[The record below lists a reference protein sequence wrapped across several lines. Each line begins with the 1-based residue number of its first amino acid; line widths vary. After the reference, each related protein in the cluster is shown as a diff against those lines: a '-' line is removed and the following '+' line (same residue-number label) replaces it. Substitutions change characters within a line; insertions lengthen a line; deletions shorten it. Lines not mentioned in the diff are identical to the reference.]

1 MNRLPLTRAEAEPP
15 ASRPLRPSRIGLAVG
30 LLVLGAGT
38 ALQGIPDLLPDNSGF
53 LVLGLSALGAGMVAV
68 AGWLLENPSEG
79 ARAPEEEPALRR
91 RLPPPSDYFTGHA
104 DLMAELLRAFDRFP
118 RRGPRRL
125 VSRPAWAAR
134 LRRSRGPL
142 AIAVT
147 GEGGTGKSQL
157 VAQLV
162 HHVAD
167 RFPDGKLEFQLYGD
181 PVHDGTGG
189 GRARGS
195 VRGSARDTG
204 RRLLR
209 AWLTGGGADRRD
221 DAEGPDAIGPV
232 RREPRRPEDV
242 LVQMLA
248 EIGATPPED
257 TSLDELSVLWRTAT
271 EHRRLLLVLDNAEDF
286 AQVEP
291 LLPYGDRCAVLITSR
306 DDFRDASPHVVRRH
320 LDPLSAET
328 GLRLLERFVDEAPH
342 PLTPDERAVLPDIVA
357 ACHGFP
363 LAICLMGRRISM
375 GRGPGPTDLLRH
387 MHDPIL
393 RWTVP
398 GLQAI
403 AQSFAF
409 GLGQCEPRERLLLHR
424 LAGAGLTTFTAWSAA
439 ALLGVTE
446 DEAKP
451 LLVRMSHRY
460 LVTFLYE
467 AGGFDRYQ
475 LHDHVRDT
483 LLSVGPHL
491 LGVPEAERPDWS
503 QEALVP
509 AVDRLLKAFVE
520 IAEAAARRAAPHEWS
535 FGASLPAHPGSAGRK
550 GRGGR
555 GGGGGGGAA
564 PAPSVSALG
573 PDTSAPAAPGPNTH
587 GPNTPDTPDGPGVA
601 GGRTAPADP
610 AAWLETERQG
620 FEICFQWT
628 DLGDRAEDGW
638 RLRRAFS
645 VLCRAARTHWG
656 AMREATQ
663 RATALALELGD
674 PFAYG
679 VSLLD
684 RAEVASG
691 HGDHDTG
698 YERALTAL
706 YVLDQLPSVD
716 PRWRARAHK
725 VIGVNLYRR
734 GDLDDGRAEI
744 EAAVRIFSDH
754 GDRWWQVRSLCNLA
768 EVDRFQG
775 HQDRAYTLIRR
786 AEELLVGSQDG
797 VELWARVQLQK
808 GEVLRLLGYALHAWF
823 VLDDER
829 DRLTGDARGTW
840 LHARYL
846 RSLGQLPTNQLNQE
860 ARDCELLYSPAHERE
875 RRRLTARN
883 PRWPEEQSAR
893 VAGLFADGGR
903 EYAARFADVAPARGL
918 LRRRA
923 RLRDTWQVS
932 DQIARLRR
940 AEDDFT
946 DIGDDWG
953 RWRTC
958 LVLGQVRMAQDR
970 TRGKEDMLRAAEGF
984 RALGDKWWHAR
995 ALRMAAESLHQADR
1009 LAEAEE
1015 LAGTA
1020 VEGYRGLR
1028 HRSGQLRAMKV
1039 LAGVLTHRDLLRAWR
1054 TLTEAVRL
1062 AEEGV
1067 RLGAVPPSLLQEIR
1081 DMLRTVTAHGSDA
1094 SLSADRGHLPP
1105 EPRGGRRAEHP

>member
-1 MNRLPLTRAEAEPP
+1 M
-15 ASRPLRPSRIGLAVG
+15 RPSRIGLAAG
-30 LLVLGAGT
+30 LLVLGLGT
-38 ALQGIPDLLPDNSGF
+38 ALQGIPDLVPDGGGP

-68 AGWLLENPSEG
+68 AGWLLERPAGEARPSGEG
-79 ARAPEEEPALRR
+79 PAIRR

-104 DLMAELLRAFDRFP
+104 DLMAELLRAFDRYP
-118 RRGPRRL
+118 RSGPRRL
-125 VSRPAWAAR
+125 VSRPAWTSR
-134 LRRSRGPL
+134 LRRSRSPL
-142 AIAVT
+142 TIAVT

-157 VAQLV
+157 VAQIV
-162 HHVAD
+162 HRVAD
-167 RFPDGKLEFQLYGD
+167 RFPDGTLEFQLYGD
-181 PVHDGTGG
+181 LVHDGTDG
-189 GRARGS
+189 GRARGAP
-195 VRGSARDTG
+195 RGSARDAG

-209 AWLTGGGADRRD
+209 AWLTRGGADRRD
-221 DAEGPDAIGPV
+221 DGDETDPIGPV
-232 RREPRRPEDV
+232 RRDPRRPEDV

-248 EIGATPPED
+248 EIGATPPAGA
-257 TSLDELSVLWRTAT
+257 SLDELSVLWRTAT

-306 DDFRDASPHVVRRH
+306 DDFRDASPYVLRRH
-320 LDPLSAET
+320 LDPLSPET
-328 GLRLLERFVDEAPH
+328 GLRLLERFVDESPY
-342 PLTPDERAVLPDIVA
+342 PLTADERAVLPDIVA

-363 LAICLMGRRISM
+363 LALCLMGRRISA
-375 GRGPGPTDLLRH
+375 GRGPGATDLLRH
-387 MHDPIL
+387 MNDPIL

-403 AQSFAF
+403 ARSFAF

-491 LGVPEAERPDWS
+491 LGVPEEERADWS

-509 AVDRLLKAFVE
+509 AVDRLLKAFVA

-535 FGASLPAHPGSAGRK
+535 FGGSLPVRAEPAERRGGT
-550 GRGGR
+550 GRGER
-555 GGGGGGGAA
+555 GGGGAPGGRGTAPLPSLA
-564 PAPSVSALG
+564 VPGTGHPDDDSVPGGPRTPGRPAP
-573 PDTSAPAAPGPNTH
+573 
-587 GPNTPDTPDGPGVA
+587 
-601 GGRTAPADP
+601 PADP
-610 AAWLETERQG
+610 ASWLETERQG
-620 FEICFQWT
+620 FEVCFQWT
-628 DLGDRAEDGW
+628 DLRDRAEDGW

-744 EAAVRIFSDH
+744 EEAVRIFSDH

-775 HQDRAYTLIRR
+775 HQDRAYALITR

-808 GEVLRLLGYALHAWF
+808 GEVLRLRGYALHAWF

-860 ARDCELLYSPAHERE
+860 ARECELLHSPAHERE
-875 RRRLTARN
+875 RRRLSARD
-883 PRWPEEQSAR
+883 PRWHEEQAAR

-903 EYAARFADVAPARGL
+903 EYAARFADVAEARGF
-918 LRRRA
+918 LRRRP
-923 RLRDTWQVS
+923 RLRDSWQVT

-940 AEDDFT
+940 AEADFT
-946 DIGDDWG
+946 NIGDDWG

-958 LVLGQVRMAQDR
+958 LVLGQTLMAQDR

-1015 LAGTA
+1015 LAGIA

-1039 LAGVLTHRDLLRAWR
+1039 LAGILTRRDLLRAWR
-1054 TLTEAVRL
+1054 TLTEAVLL

-1067 RLGAVPPSLLQEIR
+1067 RLGVVPRSLLQEIR
-1081 DMLRTVTAHGSDA
+1081 DMLRTVTAHGSDP
-1094 SLSADRGHLPP
+1094 SLSGTPDHRPHGLRHG
-1105 EPRGGRRAEHP
+1105 EHAERP

>member
-1 MNRLPLTRAEAEPP
+1 MNRLSRPEADPP
-15 ASRPLRPSRIGLAVG
+15 APHAWRPSRIGLAAG

-38 ALQGIPDLLPDNSGF
+38 ALQGVPDLVPDGGGL
-53 LVLGLSALGAGMVAV
+53 LVLGLSALGAGMAAV
-68 AGWLLENPSEG
+68 AGWLLEHPFG
-79 ARAPEEEPALRR
+79 GGDRAVEEAPALRR

-104 DLMAELLRAFDRFP
+104 DLMAELMRAFDRFP

-125 VSRPAWAAR
+125 VSRPAWTAR

-142 AIAVT
+142 TIAVT

-157 VAQLV
+157 VAQVV
-162 HHVAD
+162 HRVAD

-181 PVHDGTGG
+181 LVHDGSDG

-195 VRGSARDTG
+195 VRGSARGTG

-209 AWLTGGGADRRD
+209 GWLTGGGADRRE
-221 DAEGPDAIGPV
+221 DAEGPDPIGPV
-232 RREPRRPEDV
+232 RRDPRRPEDV

-248 EIGATPPED
+248 EIGVTPPAGA
-257 TSLDELSVLWRTAT
+257 SLDELSVLWRSAT

-291 LLPYGDRCAVLITSR
+291 LLPYGPRCAVLITSR
-306 DDFRDASPHVVRRH
+306 DDFRDASPHVLRRH
-320 LDPLSAET
+320 LDPLSPET
-328 GLRLLERFVDEAPH
+328 GLRLLQRFVDESPH
-342 PLTPDERAVLPDIVA
+342 RLSPEDRAVLPDIVA

-387 MHDPIL
+387 MNDPIL

-403 AQSFAF
+403 ARSFAF

-446 DEAKP
+446 EEAKP

-491 LGVPEAERPDWS
+491 LGVPKEERADWS

-509 AVDRLLKAFVE
+509 AVDRLLNAFVA

-535 FGASLPAHPGSAGRK
+535 FGDSLPARAEPAGRR
-550 GRGGR
+550 GRGDPGAVR
-555 GGGGGGGAA
+555 TRDESAPGGAGGIGG
-564 PAPSVSALG
+564 PS
-573 PDTSAPAAPGPNTH
+573 
-587 GPNTPDTPDGPGVA
+587 
-601 GGRTAPADP
+601 APADP

-620 FEICFQWT
+620 FEVCFQWA
-628 DLGDRAEDGW
+628 DLRDRPEQGW
-638 RLRRAFS
+638 RLRRAFA

-706 YVLDQLPSVD
+706 HVLEQLPSVD

-744 EAAVRIFSDH
+744 ETAVGIFADQ

-775 HQDRAYTLIRR
+775 HQGRAYELITR
-786 AEELLVGSQDG
+786 AEDLLVGSQDG

-808 GEVLRLLGYALHAWF
+808 GEVLRLRGYALHAWF

-829 DRLTGDARGTW
+829 DRLTGDARGAW

-860 ARDCELLYSPAHERE
+860 ARSCELLYSPAHERE
-875 RRRLTARN
+875 RRRLAARD
-883 PRWPEEQSAR
+883 PRWREEQAER
-893 VAGLFADGGR
+893 VAGLFADGGQ
-903 EYAARFADVAPARGL
+903 EYAARFAEVSQARGI
-918 LRRRA
+918 LRRRT
-923 RLRDTWQVS
+923 RLRDAWQVS

-940 AEDDFT
+940 AEADFT

-958 LVLGQVRMAQDR
+958 LVLGQARMAQDR
-970 TRGKEDMLRAAEGF
+970 TRGKEDMLRAADGF
-984 RALGDKWWHAR
+984 GALGDKWWHAR
-995 ALRMAAESLHQADR
+995 ALRMTAESLHQADR

-1015 LAGTA
+1015 LARIA

-1039 LAGVLTHRDLLRAWR
+1039 LAGILTRRDLLRAWR

-1067 RLGAVPPSLLQEIR
+1067 RLGVVPPSLLQEIR

-1094 SLSADRGHLPP
+1094 SLSAEPDRRPP
-1105 EPRGGRRAEHP
+1105 KPRPGEHAEHP

>member
-1 MNRLPLTRAEAEPP
+1 MGVDRLPPAEAEPP
-15 ASRPLRPSRIGLAVG
+15 APRGWRRPSRVGVGIG
-30 LLVLGAGT
+30 LLVLGLGT
-38 ALQGIPDLLPDNSGF
+38 ALQGVPDLLPDGGGL
-53 LVLGLSALGAGMVAV
+53 LVLWLSALGAGMVAV
-68 AGWLLENPSEG
+68 AGWLLERPVGDS
-79 ARAPEEEPALRR
+79 ARAPGEPPALRR
-91 RLPPPSDYFTGHA
+91 RLPPPSEYFTGHA
-104 DLMAELLRAFDRFP
+104 DLMAELLSAFDRYP
-118 RRGPRRL
+118 RQGTFRL
-125 VSRPAWAAR
+125 VGRAVRAAR
-134 LRRSRGPL
+134 LRRARGPL
-142 AIAVT
+142 TIAIT

-157 VAQLV
+157 VAQIV
-162 HHVAD
+162 HEVAD

-181 PVHDGTGG
+181 LVREGSDG
-189 GRARGS
+189 GRARDAA
-195 VRGSARDTG
+195 RGAG
-204 RRLLR
+204 RRSLR
-209 AWLTGGGADRRD
+209 EWLSGGGADRD
-221 DAEGPDAIGPV
+221 VPEGPDPIGPV
-232 RREPRRPEDV
+232 RRDPRRPEDV

-248 EIGATPPED
+248 EVGATPPAGA
-257 TSLDELSVLWRTAT
+257 SLDELSVLWRTAT
-271 EHRRLLLVLDNAEDF
+271 EHRRLLVVLDNAEDF

-291 LLPYGDRCAVLITSR
+291 LLPYGSRCAVLITSR
-306 DDFRDASPHVVRRH
+306 NDFRDASPHVLRRH
-320 LDPLSAET
+320 LDPLSPET
-328 GLRLLERFVDEAPH
+328 GLRLLRRFVDESPH
-342 PLTPDERAVLPDIVA
+342 PLSDADRAVLPEIVA
-357 ACHGFP
+357 ACHGLP
-363 LAICLMGRRISM
+363 LALCLMGRRISM

-387 MHDPIL
+387 MNDPIL

-403 AQSFAF
+403 ARSFAF
-409 GLGQCEPRERLLLHR
+409 GLGQCEPKERLLLHR

-439 ALLGVTE
+439 ALLDVPE
-446 DEAKP
+446 SEAKL

-491 LGVPEAERPDWS
+491 LGVPEEERAEWS

-509 AVDRLLKAFVE
+509 AVDRLLRAFVV
-520 IAEAAARRAAPHEWS
+520 IAEAAAHRAAPHEWS
-535 FGASLPAHPGSAGRK
+535 FGDSLPARTDPADGV
-550 GRGGR
+550 GRGTR
-555 GGGGGGGAA
+555 WARI
-564 PAPSVSALG
+564 PASGPPTPARDPSGSG
-573 PDTSAPAAPGPNTH
+573 DPA
-587 GPNTPDTPDGPGVA
+587 
-601 GGRTAPADP
+601 APADP

-628 DLGDRAEDGW
+628 DLRDRAEYGW

-645 VLCRAARTHWG
+645 VLCRATRTHWG

-706 YVLDQLPSVD
+706 HVLEQLPDID

-725 VIGVNLYRR
+725 VVGVNQYRR
-734 GDLDDGRAEI
+734 GDLDDGRTEI
-744 EAAVRIFSDH
+744 EAAVRIFTEH
-754 GDRWWQVRSLCNLA
+754 GDHWWQVRSLCNLA

-775 HQDRAYTLIRR
+775 HQERAYRLITR
-786 AEELLVGSQDG
+786 AEGLLKGSQDG

-808 GEVLRLLGYALHAWF
+808 GEVLRLRGYALHAWF

-829 DRLTGDARGTW
+829 GRLTGDARGTW

-860 ARDCELLYSPAHERE
+860 ARDCELLYSPAFERE
-875 RRRLTARN
+875 RRRRAARD
-883 PRWPEEQSAR
+883 PRWRERQEAR
-893 VAGLFADGGR
+893 VAGLFADADT
-903 EYAARFADVAPARGL
+903 EYAERFAELPPARGI
-918 LRRRA
+918 LRRRTL
-923 RLRDTWQVS
+923 LRDAWRAQ

-940 AEDDFT
+940 AEADFT

-958 LVLGQVRMAQDR
+958 LVLGQARMAQDR

-1009 LAEAEE
+1009 LGEAEE
-1015 LAGTA
+1015 LAQEA
-1020 VEGYRGLR
+1020 VQGYRGLR

-1039 LAGVLTHRDLLRAWR
+1039 LAAVLTRRDLLRAWR
-1054 TLTEAVRL
+1054 TLTGAVRL

-1094 SLSADRGHLPP
+1094 SLNAKPEQRPP
-1105 EPRGGRRAEHP
+1105 DPRSGERAEHP